1 MTLGLNSVVSQELR
15 IDCQFHCEQNIF
27 REGLVIVADRV
38 QPKLTGATVAKVG
51 GLVFSLFPL

>member
-15 IDCQFHCEQNIF
+15 IDCQFHCEQNSF

-51 GLVFSLFPL
+51 GLNA